1 MSKFVALE
9 EKSDGKTIKPVKA
22 LFSNSSTANVILTR
36 AKNLKQSDL
45 YSTVY
50 ISPDRSPE
58 ERVAHKQLVLQL
70 KKKRDSERE
79 SHHFIRDGKICSVR
93 KTGDNG

>member
-1 MSKFVALE
+1 MKETYNVKTKGTFPTETDQIDESHDIK
-9 EKSDGKTIKPVKA
+9 DGKTMRPVKS

-36 AKNLKQSDL
+36 AKNLKQSDQ

-58 ERVAHKQLVLQL
+58 ERVTHKQLVLHL
-70 KKKRDSERE
+70 KKKRDS
-79 SHHFIRDGKICSVR
+79 
-93 KTGDNG
+93 